1 MGSTI
6 GINPVYS
13 TWMKRLVQRLA
24 GRNGE
29 LRYGTLIWEKIDG
42 YNYKAAIL
50 FPTKSAMGGIELL
63 LRKKNNRKWLR
74 WACYIF
80 SYFLYFHKHPLGSYC
95 TIRELI
101 FLMCQ
106 AFSHEK
112 MMCFFSGCS
121 EECGRTQALKIP
133 EKTTQMAIINAI
145 IVFSCDIKIERKTL
159 KWWTN

>member
-1 MGSTI
+1 M
-6 GINPVYS
+6 
-13 TWMKRLVQRLA
+13 
-24 GRNGE
+24 
-29 LRYGTLIWEKIDG
+29 
-42 YNYKAAIL
+42 

-63 LRKKNNRKWLR
+63 LRKKTNRKRLR

-106 AFSHEK
+106 VFSHGK

-133 EKTTQMAIINAI
+133 EKSTQMAITNV
-145 IVFSCDIKIERKTL
+145 IVAFRCDIKIERKTL
-159 KWWTN
+159 KWWNKLEAAWSHPFCHPGAEIGLGVLKDVFSILLTLSWAFVFFVTLMCYF